1 MKANTRKI
9 IIGFLSLLIVVMLA
23 ACGGQPSST
32 NNGSQGS
39 NNQPDDT
46 NTVQGITD
54 DEILVGLVGPQT
66 GPAAFYDSSR
76 KGVQAYLDYV
86 NENGGVN
93 GKKITLIAYDDQY
106 QPAKTVQL
114 VKRLVEEDKVF
125 ALLSPVGSAPN
136 LAALD
141 YYKQSGIPVVMMGT
155 GQGKLVDPPVKNII
169 GESVINYSAEA
180 KVFLDYAVNELG
192 AKKIAVAYQNDDLG
206 KEGLNA
212 VKERSSQYEGVEIV
226 EEVNYL
232 ASDADFSSQA
242 QKLKNANP
250 DVIMNFGT
258 PATSANLKKAM
269 HKIGLKDVPYINNSV
284 GANDPNLFK
293 LAGEDVWNGTISGAT
308 LPMPEQSDDESAKL
322 YVERFSKDYPND
334 PLIGVGQSGWASA
347 EIFVEALKRTEGDLN
362 WENFLNAF
370 YTFDNWDGS
379 MYVGVTFSEKN
390 HFGLTSLFMTKAIDG
405 EIVPISDTIQFN
417 PETGEISY

>member
-9 IIGFLSLLIVVMLA
+9 AMGLLSLLIVTMLA
-23 ACGGQPSST
+23 ACGGGQT
-32 NNGSQGS
+32 TGGNGSENSGDQTDES
-39 NNQPDDT
+39 NA
-46 NTVQGITD
+46 VQGVTD
-54 DEILVGLVGPQT
+54 SEILVGLVGPQT
-66 GPAAFYDSSR
+66 GPAAFFDASR
-76 KGVQAYLDYV
+76 KGVQSYINYV

-93 GKKITLIAYDDQY
+93 GKQLKLIAYDDQY

-141 YYKQSGIPVVMMGT
+141 YYKQSGIPVIMMGT

-169 GESVINYSAEA
+169 GESVINYGAEA

-192 AKKIAVAYQNDDLG
+192 AKKIAIAYQNDDLG
-206 KEGLNA
+206 KEGLTA
-212 VKERSSQYEGVEIV
+212 VKDRLGQYDGVEIV

-242 QKLKNANP
+242 QKLKNADP
-250 DVIMNFGT
+250 DVVMNFGT

-269 HKIGLKDVPYINNSV
+269 YKIGLKDVPYINNSV

-293 LAGEDVWNGTISGAT
+293 LAGEEVWNGTISGAT
-308 LPMPEQSDDESAKL
+308 LPMPEQSDDESARL
-322 YVERFSKDYPND
+322 YVERFSQDYPDD

-347 EIFVEALKRTEGDLN
+347 EVFVEALKRTEGELN
-362 WENFLNAF
+362 WNNFLDAF

-379 MYVGVTFSEKN
+379 MYVGVTFSENN
-390 HFGLTSLFMTKAIDG
+390 HFGLTSLFMTEAIDG
-405 EIVPISDTIQFN
+405 EIVPISDTIHFN
-417 PETGEISY
+417 PETGDISY